1 MSKKQLLRNALLT
14 LVRMSGGMQAHA
26 EQVSLA
32 AWDFATNVKYTATA
46 TDGNKTYYTASS
58 AEKEKIKNRYTA
70 KKPYFNPTTETK
82 TKSTKTI

>member
-14 LVRMSGGMQAHA
+14 LVMMTGGMQAHA

-58 AEKEKIKNRYTA
+58 AEKENMEYHYKIEKRL
-70 KKPYFNPTTETK
+70 
-82 TKSTKTI
+82 